1 MAHIRNCLKHH
12 SQEIGSRIIN
22 SIDNFDVFVVVTVQL
37 FDIYN
42 FRQQQLEKFP
52 FFFISS
58 STMTESC
65 RQTFPCQVI
74 RVKHVK
80 SPFNIK
86 AVYLPPP
93 HTPGNCLSVN
103 RQSQLG

>member
-52 FFFISS
+52 FFLSPRNTIIL
-58 STMTESC
+58 TRMNKKIESK
-65 RQTFPCQVI
+65 FE
-74 RVKHVK
+74 
-80 SPFNIK
+80 
-86 AVYLPPP
+86 YL
-93 HTPGNCLSVN
+93 LQES
-103 RQSQLG
+103 LY